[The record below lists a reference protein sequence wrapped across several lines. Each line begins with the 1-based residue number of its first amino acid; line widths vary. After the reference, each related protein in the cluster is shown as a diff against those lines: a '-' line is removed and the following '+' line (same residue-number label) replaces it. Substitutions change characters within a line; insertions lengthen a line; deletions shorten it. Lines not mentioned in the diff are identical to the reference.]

1 METLQPYL
9 VSIWFFILFFILLLY
24 LVLDGFDLG
33 IGVLSLFSE
42 GEVRRGILMESI
54 AGVWHANQTWLVVF
68 GALLFAVFP
77 VVYGVVLSALYVPV
91 TVMLFGLIFRG
102 VAFEFRGEGE
112 KKRVWNAAFGLG
124 SLAAAVAQGYAIGGV
139 LSGLPMSGTRYIGG
153 FWDWLNPFSTLVAVM
168 VVSGYALLGA
178 TYLLL
183 KTDGDVRDRAYRS
196 AMGLSLPVLLAAGL
210 LMAKIHSLPFLSY
223 VFYFIALLSFVM
235 LLFGLVK
242 RREKLSFLSTLL
254 FAFFLANGIMTALY
268 PYMVPPHL
276 TAAEAAA
283 APHRLAFVLIIAGLL
298 LPVMIFYN
306 AYQYRVFRGRVG
318 REDEMYGE
326 TPPSPAGGRDR

>member
-42 GEVRRGILMESI
+42 GEERRGILMESI

-124 SLAAAVAQGYAIGGV
+124 SLAAAAAQGYAIGGV

-168 VVSGYALLGA
+168 VVSGDALLGA

-223 VFYFIALLSFVM
+223 VFYFSALLSFCHAP
-235 LLFGLVK
+235 F
-242 RREKLSFLSTLL
+242 RSRETPGKAVFPLDAPFR
-254 FAFFLANGIMTALY
+254 FFPGERHHDRPLPLY
-268 PYMVPPHL
+268 GS
-276 TAAEAAA
+276 A
-283 APHRLAFVLIIAGLL
+283 APDRCRSRRRSAQAGIRSRHCRPPASRHDLLQRLPILGLSR
-298 LPVMIFYN
+298 PH
-306 AYQYRVFRGRVG
+306 G
-318 REDEMYGE
+318 
-326 TPPSPAGGRDR
+326 TGG